1 MVSLNILLIDD
12 DEIEIMKLERT
23 LSKLEHNHQLIIAK
37 NGEEALEIL
46 KDTTPEVIFLDLNM
60 PRMSGL
66 EFLEILKQDERM
78 KYIPVMILSTSR
90 NHKDILE
97 SYNLGIAGY
106 IVKPLRFED
115 YVNKIKVI
123 VEYWSSN
130 ELIKVG

>member
-23 LSKLEHNHQLIIAK
+23 LTKLEHNHQLIIAK
-37 NGEEALEIL
+37 NGEEALDIL

>member
-46 KDTTPEVIFLDLNM
+46 KETTPEVIFLDLNM

-123 VEYWSSN
+123 VDYWSNN